1 MLAFD
6 WKSHKLLTW
15 YRIDKIQITTINA
28 EDMSNFKRRAFIKST
43 LIAGI
48 SASAINL
55 QASPNDDP
63 IEEDIGIKIHQA
75 PKKII
80 VGGGGIGG
88 LCCGYELMKKG
99 HEVIV
104 LEASGRHGGH
114 VLTAHDGLSDGLY
127 GDYGQEHITKPG
139 YDRYWEYIEE
149 FGLTALPYPRRKNV
163 IRRIDGVF
171 YSEEMLR
178 DPAVLKKFGFNEREI
193 KYLSTHAWWDLR
205 SLYFEPYLDKF
216 SDEYQPFGVG
226 YDELDHIPMSD
237 IYKRDGA
244 SETALNYMGGNHS
257 SALFELWHAAIL
269 KIRGV
274 PLAPPDVF
282 RLKGGNQ
289 MLPNA
294 FAKRL
299 GARVWLDSAIVS
311 IKHSDAGVTV
321 KYEKH
326 DGEHELS
333 ADYYVNC
340 IPLPTLKHIPIEPAL
355 PAEKQYINE
364 NITYD
369 SYQRFVFQASSKFW
383 EEDGL
388 SINLDL
394 GHPDL
399 QSVWQSAEEVD
410 THRVIL
416 LGTGPGG
423 VSPQRAL
430 AAFRKLYPGKR
441 DTIEQAISQDWTKQK
456 YSPNCERQPFP
467 IGELDKFWPHL
478 MLPHGRIYFAGA
490 YADNLGW
497 GTEAATR
504 SANRV
509 ANEIDKA

>member
-1 MLAFD
+1 M
-6 WKSHKLLTW
+6 SH
-15 YRIDKIQITTINA
+15 
-28 EDMSNFKRRAFIKST
+28 FKRRDFIKNT
-43 LIAGI
+43 LIAGV
-48 SASAINL
+48 SASALNL
-55 QASPNDDP
+55 EAASDQKATQ
-63 IEEDIGIKIHQA
+63 ERLVAKTRQS

-80 VGGGGIGG
+80 IGGAGMGG

-139 YDRYWEYIEE
+139 YDRYWEYIKE
-149 FGLTALPYPRRKNV
+149 FNLTALPYPRRKNV
-163 IRRIDGVF
+163 LRRINGIF

-178 DPAVLKKFGFNEREI
+178 DPAILKKFGFNEREI
-193 KYLSTHAWWDLR
+193 KHLSTHPWWDLR
-205 SLYFEPYLDKF
+205 SLYFEPYLAKF
-216 SDEYQPFGVG
+216 TDEYQPFGVG
-226 YDELDHIPMSD
+226 YDEWDKIPMSD
-237 IYKRDGA
+237 IYKKDGA
-244 SETALNYMGGNHS
+244 SATALQYMGGNHS
-257 SALFELWHAAIL
+257 SALFDLWHAAIL

-274 PLAPPDVF
+274 PLAPPEVF

-299 GARVWLDSAIVS
+299 GPRVWLNSAIVS
-311 IKHSDAGVTV
+311 IQHYETGVTV
-321 KYEKH
+321 KYEQH
-326 DGEHELS
+326 DGEHEMS

-340 IPLPTLKHIPIEPAL
+340 IPLPTLKHIPISPAL
-355 PAEKQYINE
+355 PPEKEYINE
-364 NITYD
+364 NISYD

-394 GHPDL
+394 DHPDL
-399 QSVWQSAEEVD
+399 WSVWQSAEEVD
-410 THRVIL
+410 THRVIV

-430 AAFRKLYPGKR
+430 AAFREVYPGKR

-456 YSPNCERQPFP
+456 YSPNCERLPFP
-467 IGELDKFWPHL
+467 IGELHKFWPQL
-478 MLPHGRIYFAGA
+478 MQPHGRIHFAGA
-490 YADNLGW
+490 YADNLNW

-509 ANEIDKA
+509 ADAIDKA